1 MMERIGSS
9 DDRIVALSALFSR
22 PAPAQPAAT
31 ATAVDPRMLL
41 ETERVR
47 TLKAAQDDGYAA
59 GMKLAENEI
68 NKRAGK
74 AEQAITDTHA
84 AEGQRL
90 REANEQLARLLRAVP
105 EAMAENDAQ
114 MEPIVVEA
122 AFIATLRVLGEVAT
136 QRPLI
141 VDVCRQALNEYRL
154 RPVVL
159 RVAADEA
166 ETLAALVEDGAVR
179 IAADAHLMTG
189 QCRLETHKGLYD
201 TSLEVR
207 LESLLQ
213 GFLRALR
220 AKQGAA

>member
-1 MMERIGSS
+1 MERIGSA

-31 ATAVDPRMLL
+31 AVVVDPRVLL
-41 ETERVR
+41 EAERAR
-47 TLKAAQDDGYAA
+47 MFKAAQDDGYSA
-59 GMKLAENEI
+59 GMKLAEDEI
-68 NKRAGK
+68 SKRVSK
-74 AEQAITDTHA
+74 AEQAIADTHA

-114 MEPIVVEA
+114 MEPIAVEA
-122 AFIATLRVLGEVAT
+122 AFAATLRVLGEVAT

-141 VDVCRQALNEYRL
+141 VEVCRQALDEYRL

-166 ETLAALVEDGAVR
+166 EALADLVEDGAVR
-179 IAADAHLMTG
+179 IVADAHLMAG

-207 LESLLQ
+207 LEALMQS
-213 GFLRALR
+213 FLRALR
-220 AKQGAA
+220 AKERAA